1 MRIDSNLT
9 DAAVLSE
16 LGTRVAHM
24 RLEQGLQ
31 QTELAD
37 LAGIGVAT
45 LQRLETGKEV
55 RLTNFVRVLRA
66 LGLLDGLDAV
76 IREPGPSPI
85 ELLKLRGRQRQRA
98 RSGRASNEA
107 RPSPPSRSWRWGDE
121 RGAGG

>member
-16 LGTRVAHM
+16 LGTRVAHA

-37 LAGIGVAT
+37 LAGMGVAT
-45 LQRLETGKEV
+45 LQRLETGQDV

-66 LGLLDGLDAV
+66 LGLLDGLEAV
-76 IREPGPSPI
+76 VREPGPSPI

-98 RSGRASNEA
+98 RSARASNEA
-107 RPSPPSRSWRWGDE
+107 RASPPWRWGDE
-121 RGAGG
+121 RGTSG